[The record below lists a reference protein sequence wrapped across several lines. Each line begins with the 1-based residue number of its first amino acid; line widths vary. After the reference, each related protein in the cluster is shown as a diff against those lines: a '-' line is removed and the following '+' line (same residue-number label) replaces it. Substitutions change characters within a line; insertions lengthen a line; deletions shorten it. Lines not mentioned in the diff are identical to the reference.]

1 MGAQDFIIR
10 QRAMNPNEAYKN
22 AVEEAIAEGG
32 TDLYNGTISTTV
44 GFKDITDEFRR
55 SKKTRQQFVDEML
68 EKIGKRECR
77 IIEEQAPV
85 KNDNKIKSV
94 VEHTVVK
101 GTSKW
106 ELRYNVYVGAHDE
119 RQLKSFNTKGD
130 AVKFAREHTEK
141 TKNTTFVRME
151 KILTNQD
158 ANVACIK
165 YKSSSQEKEG
175 VYVLFGVAAC

>member
-10 QRAMNPNEAYKN
+10 QTAMSATEAYGN
-22 AVEEAIAEGG
+22 AVEEAIAEEG
-32 TDLYNGTISTTV
+32 TDLYNGTISTTI
-44 GFKDITDEFRR
+44 GFKNVTDEFRK
-55 SKKTRQQFVDEML
+55 SKKTRQQFVNEML
-68 EKIGKRECR
+68 EKIGKRDCR
-77 IIEEQAPV
+77 VIEEQAPV

-151 KILTNQD
+151 KILTNQNP
-158 ANVACIK
+158 NVACIK
-165 YKSSSQEKEG
+165 YKQSTQEKEG
-175 VYVLFGVAAC
+175 VYILFGVAAC